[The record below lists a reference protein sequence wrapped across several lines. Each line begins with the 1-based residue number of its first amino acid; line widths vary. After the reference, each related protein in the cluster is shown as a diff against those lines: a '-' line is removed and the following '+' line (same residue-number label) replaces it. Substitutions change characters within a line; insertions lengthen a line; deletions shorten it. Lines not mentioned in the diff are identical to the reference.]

1 MFELYKNEIK
11 RLKYWIF
18 IPAFIYLLLNSASI
32 YFGEYA
38 DSGLMIG
45 NFHSVLFA
53 IVSGL
58 MGLVQFHVYKKDN
71 RWVYLINRP
80 TPLSSLCLSLIAAA
94 ATIVLLQFVVVDL
107 LITLTM
113 DSITHFVIEKRHY
126 YQVFYVFFISMAFYL
141 TGVYIQVCH
150 SKGAFLVIIFP
161 VFAVTSLLLEGP
173 AIFISM
179 IVSIWLL
186 LLVLTVFKANINN
199 NQTNIAGKILAVF
212 PYQLGL
218 FIILGLLLSFIMQ
231 LRYML
236 IDGAGIDI
244 SWNEYF
250 ANDVHKHVRYLE
262 GNDQLALNLLES
274 ETSIQKQYL
283 TQLKNVKT
291 VSIYPE
297 IKSHYTRSLMPYQQK
312 IYQMNI
318 IDKVNDEEW
327 IFSMDKMLFINQKQ
341 TQNGLKLLGIS
352 NENGQVKAFESVPT
366 LRTKFDV
373 RQVITKNQIYIYDTD
388 FQKLNLRV
396 SIPSDETLITG
407 LHAIGSTVG
416 LISTKNLYLF
426 NANKLKYSSGL
437 LDPETVVKIPGAH
450 ENLSLVEVAEMMDST
465 LVGFLFG
472 KTQSTGHFSAKQV
485 AIELKSDTNSPT
497 TLAVRPLKQG
507 FSELYN
513 KMDWVVSP
521 VIQWSYQNAIKPLL
535 KSHPIE
541 PRSPRMPI
549 KLSNTI
555 WMLIIFVTLISVF
568 LTFLFSKNRTKT
580 ATQRWSWIGL
590 TVITSIIGFLTFM
603 LLSDK
608 RSRELYMTSAESKK

>member
-11 RLKYWIF
+11 RLKYWII
-18 IPAFIYLLLNSASI
+18 IPSFVYLLLNAASI

-58 MGLVQFHVYKKDN
+58 MGLVQFHAYKKDN

-80 TPLSSLCLSLIAAA
+80 IPLSSLCLSLIAAA

-141 TGVYIQVCH
+141 AGVYIQLCH
-150 SKGAFLVIIFP
+150 SKGAFLVIILP
-161 VFAVTSLLLEGP
+161 VFAVISLLLEGP

-179 IVSIWLL
+179 IVSLWLL

-199 NQTNIAGKILAVF
+199 NQTHLFGKILAVI

-218 FIILGLLLSFIMQ
+218 FIILSLLLSFLMQ

-250 ANDVHKHVRYLE
+250 ANDVHKHVRHLE
-262 GNDQLALNLLES
+262 GNEQLALNLIEADS
-274 ETSIQKQYL
+274 SIQKQYIA
-283 TQLKNVKT
+283 QLNNVKA

-327 IFSMDKMLFINQKQ
+327 VFSMDKMLFINQKQ
-341 TQNGLKLLGIS
+341 TQNGFKLLGIS

-366 LRTKFDV
+366 LRTKFGV

-396 SIPSDETLITG
+396 SIPNDETLITG
-407 LHAIGSTVG
+407 LHAIGSTLG
-416 LISTKNLYLF
+416 LITTKSFYLY
-426 NANKLKYSSGL
+426 NAKKMQYSSGL
-437 LDPETVVKIPGAH
+437 LVPEKVVNIPGAH
-450 ENLSLVEVAEMMDST
+450 ENLNQVEIAEMIDST
-465 LVGFLFG
+465 LLGFLFG
-472 KTQSTGHFSAKQV
+472 KTRSTGYFSAKQV
-485 AIELKSDTNSPT
+485 AIELKTDTNSPT

-507 FSELYN
+507 FSELYY

-535 KSHPIE
+535 KSDPID
-541 PRSPRMPI
+541 PRSPQIPI
-549 KLSNTI
+549 KLGNTI
-555 WMLIIFVTLISVF
+555 LVLIVIVTLISVF
-568 LTFLFSKNRTKT
+568 LTFWFSKNRTKT
-580 ATQRWSWIGL
+580 TTQRWSWIGL

-608 RSRELYMTSAESKK
+608 SIKLNIIKEEIES